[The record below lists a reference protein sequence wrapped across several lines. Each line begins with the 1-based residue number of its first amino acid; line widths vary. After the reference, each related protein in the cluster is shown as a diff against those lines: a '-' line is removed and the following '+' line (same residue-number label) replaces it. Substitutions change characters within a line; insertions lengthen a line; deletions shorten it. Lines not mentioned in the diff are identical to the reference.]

1 MRAHIVSHV
10 NHQGSRISLVSNDLE
25 DVVIQGSFLAPT
37 AAGLRAPVSND
48 KIEGDLAESCIR
60 GGLGH
65 RNYPPPHRNV
75 FLRLNQQVRPVSS
88 RCHVESNCRRD
99 ASRAA
104 SREAILVIS
113 SGTLLA

>member
-1 MRAHIVSHV
+1 MRVHIVSHG

-75 FLRLNQQVRPVSS
+75 FLPLNQQVRACYVLSQ
-88 RCHVESNCRRD
+88 
-99 ASRAA
+99 
-104 SREAILVIS
+104 SREAARQRTPMKEQAVFS
-113 SGTLLA
+113 